1 MIKFR
6 NIVMMFAL
14 ILAVSLCGCDGS
26 TPSRVNTVQAVPTGT
41 SPTTPIVTGLTIQST
56 LPVDAETRN
65 AMTQALTTLF
75 AEAKA
80 RGYKNYVSHSDYT
93 VIVRNDCRP
102 APESGVM
109 SWQEETPGY
118 GLIWQAERVTISSSK
133 VQSFQICRDNLAT
146 MANTT
151 RYGAEHI
158 VLYFNDK
165 AEFERTKIHSTP
177 ELGHPI
183 IR

>member
-14 ILAVSLCGCDGS
+14 ILVVSLCGCGGS
-26 TPSRVNTVQAVPTGT
+26 TPQPPVKKE
-41 SPTTPIVTGLTIQST
+41 GLAIQST
-56 LPVDAETRN
+56 QAVSDEIKQ
-65 AMTQALTTLF
+65 AMIDSLNQLF
-75 AEAKA
+75 VEAKA
-80 RGYKNYVSHSDYT
+80 RGYKNYLSLNDYT
-93 VIVRNDCRP
+93 IIVRNDCRP

-118 GLIWQAERVTISSSK
+118 GLIWQAERVSISSGQ
-133 VQSFQICRDNLAT
+133 VQFFQICRDNMAT

-158 VLYFNDK
+158 ILYFNDK
-165 AEFERTKIHSTP
+165 AEFERTKVHTTP